1 MDAFEYI
8 KEAKRICKSRGVC
21 KSAFG
26 KCPLLDENGHCTA
39 TADIRA
45 ADIIEKTE
53 RSVQIVEEWAK
64 EHPVNTRQNEFLK
77 QYPNASIIDGVLII
91 CPMAIDKAL
100 DDPKRCRETTCH
112 KCLEKYWLAEVTDNG
127 NVY

>member
-1 MDAFEYI
+1 MDAVEFY
-8 KEAKRICKSRGVC
+8 KAFKRMCYKTDCKDC
-21 KSAFG
+21 
-26 KCPLLDENGHCTA
+26 LLDQKCRPSANVEPK
-39 TADIRA
+39 
-45 ADIIEKTE
+45 EVVE
-53 RSVQIVEEWAK
+53 LVEEWAK

-112 KCLEKYWLAEVTDNG
+112 KCLEKYWLAEVTDND